1 LNYSKYDIVW
11 TKNFITA
18 QYKAMLPQIHALI
31 TLIKETEK
39 KVNNKHKERMD
50 FSKELVKIGN

>member
-1 LNYSKYDIVW
+1 
-11 TKNFITA
+11 
-18 QYKAMLPQIHALI
+18 MLPQINALI
-31 TLIKETEK
+31 KLIKETEK